1 MPKAYIIVG
10 IYIINSDHGGFM
22 QTVTIISVGKLKD
35 AFFEMASEEYLK
47 RLKAYAKVNII
58 EIKAGVLPENPKESE
73 INAVLEKEGE
83 EILKKL
89 PASSRVISLC
99 IEGKLYSSEDMA
111 RLISDTALSGCS
123 NIVFIIGGSYGL
135 CERVKARSHIRLSMS
150 KMTFPHRLARIM
162 LLEQI
167 YRGYKINSGEAYHK

>member
-1 MPKAYIIVG
+1 
-10 IYIINSDHGGFM
+10 M

-47 RLKAYAKVNII
+47 RLKVFAKVNVI
-58 EIKAGVLPENPKESE
+58 EIKAGVLPENPSGNE
-73 INAVLEKEGE
+73 INSVLEKEGE
-83 EILKKL
+83 EILKKI
-89 PASSRVISLC
+89 PQSAKVVSLC

-111 RLISDTALSGCS
+111 KLLSDTALSGTS
-123 NIVFIIGGSYGL
+123 HIVFIIGGSYGL
-135 CERVKARSHIRLSMS
+135 SEKVKARTSVRLSMS

-167 YRGYKINSGEAYHK
+167 YRGYKINAGESYHK